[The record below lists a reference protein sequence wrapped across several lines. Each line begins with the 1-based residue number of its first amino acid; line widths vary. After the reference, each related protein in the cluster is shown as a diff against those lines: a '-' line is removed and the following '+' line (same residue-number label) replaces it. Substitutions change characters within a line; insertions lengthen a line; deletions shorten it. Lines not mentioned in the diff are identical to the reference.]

1 MVKRA
6 GNFLTLKDMIQGSGC
21 TPRTVRY
28 YEREGLLNATR
39 SSGGHRLFRPSEL
52 SRLNFIISLREAG
65 WSLDEITS
73 LLSIRTRMSGGRD
86 ACREL
91 SKEITSQIGR
101 LQQKIEILNKLH
113 SDLEETRRLLA
124 ICSECT
130 DMNDEQI
137 CSGCDRLPAEQP
149 TGFRLTWL
157 AEGRTQATFD
167 EPAAPAEV
175 ASAPA
180 PAPAPIPASAPVSV
194 SAPVS
199 ESVSAPEDC

>member
-1 MVKRA
+1 MAKRA

-28 YEREGLLNATR
+28 YEREGLLDATR

-73 LLSIRTRMSGGRD
+73 LLSIRTRVSGGRD

-91 SKEITSQIGR
+91 SKEITSQIDR
-101 LQQKIEILNKLH
+101 LQQKIEVLNKLH
-113 SDLEETRRLLA
+113 GDLDETRKLLA

-130 DMNDEQI
+130 DMDNELS
-137 CSGCDRLPAEQP
+137 CSGCERLPAEPP

-157 AEGRTQATFD
+157 AEGRRAEAAFD
-167 EPAAPAEV
+167 ESAAPAE
-175 ASAPA
+175 ADSAPA
-180 PAPAPIPASAPVSV
+180 AAPTAAPVSV
-194 SAPVS
+194 SVSASVS
-199 ESVSAPEDC
+199 ESAGLASEDC

>member
-1 MVKRA
+1 MAKRA

-113 SDLEETRRLLA
+113 GDLDETRRLLA

-157 AEGRTQATFD
+157 AEGRRAEAAFD
-167 EPAAPAEV
+167 EPAAPVEA
-175 ASAPA
+175 AAPSPAAAPA
-180 PAPAPIPASAPVSV
+180 PAPVSVSVSV
-194 SAPVS
+194 SAP
-199 ESVSAPEDC
+199 ESVSVPEDR